1 MECQV
6 EMSSSL
12 FATSAMEAPMSS
24 SLGAMGPL
32 LRKLH
37 SLLDPDH
44 RLPKPLKHGI
54 GLLKEDLEELSAGLL
69 EQSMADSPNQKAM
82 YWMDEVRE
90 LSYEIEDCIDD
101 MMLRHTGNGVKTRPV
116 RGHRVSRVK
125 VSRLFKSLKPCTR
138 VSKIAE
144 LRTLVLE
151 ASERRER
158 YHLDDCASSSSR
170 VFTGH
175 NRVPGLY
182 GHATDFLVGVDD
194 LKIKLTKWLTEDA
207 DQQLKVVCIDGPAGV
222 GKTTLAK
229 QLYREL
235 GGQFDCWAFVR
246 ASRRSDTKR
255 LLGDILSQVQC
266 CQLPSYFC
274 EVQNLIGNLMKYLQ
288 DKRYFIVIDDLW
300 ETTTWDI
307 VKSAFPDGK
316 NYSRIMTTAETDS
329 VALECCGYQSDNI
342 LKMKPLGSHASAE
355 LFFSIV
361 FGSEHLCPDQLKEVS
376 DRIIRK
382 CGGLPLATICI
393 AGLLASQ
400 TDNSELWHH
409 LQKCLCSKLSTSP
422 TLEEMLKEVLNLSY
436 SSLPYYLKTCLL
448 YLTMYPEGY
457 TMWKVDLLKQ
467 WISEGF
473 IAAKEEKEV
482 EEIADSY
489 FYELVN
495 RGMIQPE
502 QINHNDEVYSC
513 TMHHTVRDLIMFK
526 SKEENFITS
535 IDYSKAITGHS
546 NMVRRLSLHF
556 SSAKYATKPSGVIL
570 SQSRSLFFFGLLRCF
585 PSDVEF
591 KLLRVLTLEFWGNQY
606 GHTNLDL
613 TRICSLV
620 HLRYLKI
627 SCNMIVEL
635 PAQMHGLRYM
645 ETLEINARI
654 SSVPLDIID
663 LPGLLH
669 LSLRDERN
677 LPDGIGR
684 IRSLRTLQ
692 YFDLGNNSEDN
703 VLSLGSLMN
712 LQYLHLT
719 YSTVQ
724 SDEHLKRNMVALA
737 SSVIKLVNLKSVIL
751 APGALSTAIYHDVL
765 SSVSSP
771 PVFLQGLQRL
781 DLLPPICMF
790 SRVPKDIGVVRKL
803 CYLSLVVRELR
814 RNDIDS
820 ITGLPALTVLSLYV
834 RQPPAESIIFNNGSF
849 PALKYFKYMCGVLC
863 LAFQEGALPNV
874 LRLKLGFNARKG
886 QQYDVLLAGIQHLVN
901 LKKIDGI
908 IGAAEGA
915 EGPDRSAAESAFKD
929 TIHKHSKFPSYV
941 NVKRVDWVE
950 EENEPRTQVN
960 SSPKCHEILQ
970 KQRGVNETEE
980 DTKQFADSGVKNQIM
995 QVSPQHMDLCP
1006 DDTKLTMPSS
1016 NRTSFP
1022 EKLQDNI
1029 AAEAVSFSS
1038 TTSSAQS
1045 PQSWSAPSSHH
1056 SLPETYAWD
1065 PEGSPWSRALSS
1077 PSLTPKNTSAP
1088 QSAMHPMLSPEDH
1101 VSRTEGTRST
1111 GYFHPLALPPSAS
1124 NQPAP
1129 KVEMSLV
1136 GQWQKSKLIGSGTY
1150 GDIYEATNRHTGALC
1165 AVKVISIIPNDSRS
1179 ADSLK
1184 QLDQEIKLLS
1194 QFKHENIVQYYGSE
1208 TIEGQLYVYME
1219 YVHPGSINKYIKQH
1233 CGAITESIVCNFTHH
1248 ILRGL
1253 AFLHGQNIMHRL
1265 LQCLRFCI
1273 RTHRFLTIYHTRQRI
1288 FWNAV
1293 SRGIQQ

>member
-1 MECQV
+1 
-6 EMSSSL
+6 MSSSL

-1253 AFLHGQNIMHRL
+1253 AFLHGQNIMHRYV
-1265 LQCLRFCI
+1265 QTCI
-1273 RTHRFLTIYHTRQRI
+1273 LVYIVPA
-1288 FWNAV
+1288 N
-1293 SRGIQQ
+1293 

>member
-1 MECQV
+1 
-6 EMSSSL
+6 MSSSL